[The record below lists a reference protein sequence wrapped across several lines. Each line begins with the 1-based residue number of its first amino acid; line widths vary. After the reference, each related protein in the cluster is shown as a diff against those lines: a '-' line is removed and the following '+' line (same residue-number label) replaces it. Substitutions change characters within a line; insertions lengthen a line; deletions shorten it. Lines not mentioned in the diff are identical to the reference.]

1 MPKTL
6 TTTEK
11 AAILVANL
19 DRQTADVLLDQMTRE
34 QASAVRRAVIE
45 LDDVDPAL
53 IEEVLEEF
61 RTLNGGRPSR
71 SHGDEVTWEPSGASE
86 AYLPDDPSDAPP
98 WSIRQHSLH
107 EVNGARPLSGTT
119 MDQRFA
125 CLRGAEPATVASYF
139 SKEHPQTIAVVFS
152 HLAPEQSADILARL
166 PAARQAEVLHRLADL
181 EDTDPE
187 ILRDIET
194 SVEEWLREQDR
205 HGQRR
210 RAGRQAIERILASAE
225 LGAKHEILSNL
236 GRQDCSFARQFGYI
250 EASADEPSVAVRD
263 RGPAPAPVTESAIA
277 RAPRRQ
283 ESASLIDQAPSA
295 EPALTFSELP
305 RLDDQTLAEIFSRA
319 EPEVIRIALAGAP
332 RAMVQGILSRLPA
345 PDRQL
350 LMRALSR
357 IGPMRISDVE
367 LSQRHLAHLANELVR
382 AGKPL
387 AAQRTA

>member
-45 LDDVDPAL
+45 LDDVAPWL

-61 RTLNGGRPSR
+61 RALNGGQR
-71 SHGDEVTWEPSGASE
+71 SHGGGEVTWEPSGASA
-86 AYLPDDPSDAPP
+86 AYPPDDPLDDAP
-98 WSIRQHSLH
+98 WNVRSHRLH
-107 EVNGARPLSGTT
+107 EVNGARPFSRTT
-119 MDQRFA
+119 INQRFA

-139 SKEHPQTIAVVFS
+139 SQEHPQTIAVVFS

-236 GRQDCSFARQFGYI
+236 GRQDCGFARQFGYV
-250 EASADEPSVAVRD
+250 ETSADKPSVPKRD
-263 RGPAPAPVTESAIA
+263 CGSAPATEPEAILA
-277 RAPRRQ
+277 TRRQ
-283 ESASLIDQAPSA
+283 APVSSIGHA
-295 EPALTFSELP
+295 PPVEPTITFSELEH
-305 RLDDQTLAEIFSRA
+305 LGDQALAEIFGRA

-350 LMRALSR
+350 LERALSR
-357 IGPMRISDVE
+357 LGPMRISDVE

-382 AGKPL
+382 AGKAP
-387 AAQRTA
+387 APRRTA

>member
-45 LDDVDPAL
+45 LDDVDPRL

-61 RTLNGGRPSR
+61 RALNGGRR
-71 SHGDEVTWEPSGASE
+71 SHGGGGEVTWEPSGASA
-86 AYLPDDPSDAPP
+86 AYPLDDLSDDPPWNIQAHRLNEVHAAPHF
-98 WSIRQHSLH
+98 S
-107 EVNGARPLSGTT
+107 GAT

-139 SKEHPQTIAVVFS
+139 SQEHPQTIAVVFS

-187 ILRDIET
+187 VLRDIET
-194 SVEEWLREQDR
+194 SIEEWLREQDR

-236 GRQDCSFARQFGYI
+236 GQQDYGFARQFGYM
-250 EASADEPSVAVRD
+250 ETSADEPAVPRRD
-263 RGPAPAPVTESAIA
+263 CGPAAATEPEVILATRLRAPVS
-277 RAPRRQ
+277 
-283 ESASLIDQAPSA
+283 SIDHATPV
-295 EPALTFSELP
+295 EPTITFSELEH
-305 RLDDQTLAEIFSRA
+305 LGDQALAEIFGRA

-350 LMRALSR
+350 LERALSR
-357 IGPMRISDVE
+357 LGPMRISDVE
-367 LSQRHLAHLANELVR
+367 LSQRHLAHLANELLR
-382 AGKPL
+382 AGKATAPR
-387 AAQRTA
+387 RTA